1 MSSHKFALVLLSTT
15 VFGLLPGLSTAAAES
30 VTLNDEAIKTAQE
43 SSNNTFEV
51 SDNKD
56 VDITSG
62 TTLSSGKLKVTAK
75 QGSEKSVFRGTL
87 GANGSN
93 GSVPTLTV
101 EWVGNADK
109 DTTDP
114 DHPSKLAWKTWTDE
128 NTTGWTNL
136 AESSGTAT
144 QAAIMSQNAVLNIS
158 QSVFAGSNNTNTG
171 ENANYGGAVFV
182 GSGAQLSS
190 ESNIYFN
197 NKTSLNGGAVFVH
210 AQSSGNTFS
219 NNYFVKNHAE
229 KTGGAL
235 DIAGNVANIDATVFG
250 ANTSNEGGG
259 AVIVREGGSIDSMS
273 NSLFEENTTQDS
285 GGAIYVVGG
294 GAIDSITKTIF
305 KGNTA
310 TNDGGA
316 IYNKGTIGSI
326 TDSSLFDSNKATS
339 GGAIFMRENSS
350 ANVSNST
357 FTGNT
362 ATANPEIAETGFG
375 GAIGMLE
382 GSTLNTEG
390 NTFTNNQLLGE
401 NSVAGGAVHNDNGTW
416 TSVNDTF
423 TGNSSATDGGAIGS
437 NGNTT
442 LTNATITGNTATA
455 RGGGVVARNSNGPAQ
470 MNIINGKISNNTAA
484 VGGGLANVN
493 LGSEYANTS
502 NVTVNG
508 TEISGNQAI
517 ENGSNAQ
524 SGHGGG
530 IYNEQILTVSNA
542 TVSNNTAVSGAG
554 IYNYQDGTAT
564 IEGTT
569 TISGN
574 TASGNGGGVYNNGQ
588 LTVNGS
594 GTGVTVSGNNA
605 VDGAG
610 IYNYQDGTATIE
622 GTTTISGNT
631 ATGNGGGVYNAGNL
645 TIKGS
650 NVTIKGNNAALGQN
664 LYNAANAIV
673 NIENASDEIDLN
685 YVPYPDT
692 TTPRPSGEL
701 HTLFDQTQDIYN
713 AGTMNI
719 TDSNLQLHQGINTS
733 AALTDDAQRKVGT
746 VNITGS
752 TVDLGGSD
760 VDGAGVMYGDQVNIN
775 ANSTIK
781 THVNKE
787 PDGNHGKISA
797 NDINVAQDN
806 TTLDVVISSGTL
818 EKGEKKQYQVLN
830 GNITG
835 DFTDFGKHANYGTRA
850 LGNGNYEVYRKGENA
865 CPGCDENEVN
875 TNNGWLDGDD
885 ITQNSDAYD
894 IQQKLFEAGDGQ
906 REALDGLA
914 PDVSPLVQA
923 HATEITQRLASIV
936 SDRFYESMERT
947 GYIHRGKRF
956 YRFPRHDS
964 NLWVQ
969 GLYGKSKYDVRKG
982 WDMDNRG
989 ISVGFDGHVNDAVRL
1004 GIAYAYTNSSG
1015 ESVQRDTD
1023 IKSHTGMIYGNY
1035 NPNRFYANWLAM
1047 YTRSKYDEDKKVFNH
1062 NVKASYDVDAFGAQ
1076 LMLGRKMGPYVSG
1089 DWATGVIKPEIGA
1102 RYIYTKQHAYT
1113 DTVGQS
1119 VGSADGNTLTGIL
1132 GAQYTIGYALS
1143 PTLSWYPE
1151 LRAALTYDFVEPD
1164 TKMRVNLLNGS
1175 VYEVKTENMDRFGI
1189 EVGARIGLDINRK
1202 AEVAIEYEGLF
1213 KGDYTN
1219 HTGLANLKY
1228 KF

>member
-15 VFGLLPGLSTAAAES
+15 VFGLLPMTAAAAD
-30 VTLNDEAIKTAQE
+30 VTLDKDAIQKAQT
-43 SSNNTFEV
+43 SDNTFKATNGQNV
-51 SDNKD
+51 N
-56 VDITSG
+56 ITDG
-62 TTLSSGKLKVTAK
+62 TTLSSGELTVTADNAN
-75 QGSEKSVFRGTL
+75 SVFKGTL
-87 GANGSN
+87 TAYGDNT
-93 GSVPTLTV
+93 PKLTITGI
-101 EWVGNADK
+101 GNFPWSEVDEK
-109 DTTDP
+109 GNY
-114 DHPSKLAWKTWTDE
+114 LWQNWTAQ

-136 AESSGTAT
+136 NGSSSTKAAVEAQNAILDVSNSVFANSNNTISEGARGGALFVSTDTVFSSNANVYFNNQTTTDGGAIVVNSNKNNTLVNDWFVKNKAGGAGGAIDILGNVGSIHHTVFGKNESGTA
-144 QAAIMSQNAVLNIS
+144 
-158 QSVFAGSNNTNTG
+158 
-171 ENANYGGAVFV
+171 GGAIYV
-182 GSGAQLSS
+182 GNDGTVGTITQGIF
-190 ESNIYFN
+190 E
-197 NKTSLNGGAVFVH
+197 
-210 AQSSGNTFS
+210 QNT
-219 NNYFVKNHAE
+219 
-229 KTGGAL
+229 
-235 DIAGNVANIDATVFG
+235 AGT
-250 ANTSNEGGG
+250 
-259 AVIVREGGSIDSMS
+259 
-273 NSLFEENTTQDS
+273 S
-285 GGAIYVVGG
+285 GGAIYNRGK
-294 GAIDSITKTIF
+294 ISSIENSRFT
-305 KGNTA
+305 
-310 TNDGGA
+310 
-316 IYNKGTIGSI
+316 
-326 TDSSLFDSNKATS
+326 SNAAED
-339 GGAIFMRENSS
+339 GGAIFMQEGSS
-350 ANVSNST
+350 AKVSGST

-362 ATANPEIAETGFG
+362 ATANPQYAGTGFG
-375 GAIGMLE
+375 GAIAVFTNADL
-382 GSTLNTEG
+382 TTEG
-390 NTFTNNQLLGE
+390 NTFTGNKVLGDA
-401 NSVAGGAVHNDNGTW
+401 SVAGGAVHNDNGTW
-416 TSVNDTF
+416 TSTDDVF
-423 TGNSSATDGGAIGS
+423 TGNSSSTDGGAIGT

-442 LTNATITGNTATA
+442 LKNAQITDNTANVG
-455 RGGGVVARNSNGPAQ
+455 RGGGIVARSSNGPAQ
-470 MNIINGKISNNTAA
+470 LNIEGGIISQNTAA
-484 VGGGLANVN
+484 VGGGLANIN
-493 LGSEYANTS
+493 LEGYNAQRS
-502 NVTVNG
+502 NVTING
-508 TEISGNQAI
+508 TEISGNKAI

-530 IYNEQILTVSNA
+530 IYNAQDLTVTNA

-554 IYNYQDGTAT
+554 IYNDQGGTTTIDGTV
-564 IEGTT
+564 

-574 TASGNGGGVYNNGQ
+574 TASGNGGAIYNNGQ
-588 LTVNGS
+588 LTVKGS
-594 GTGVTVSGNNA
+594 G
-605 VDGAG
+605 
-610 IYNYQDGTATIE
+610 
-622 GTTTISGNT
+622 
-631 ATGNGGGVYNAGNL
+631 
-645 TIKGS
+645 
-650 NVTIKGNNAALGQN
+650 VTIKGNNAVLGQN
-664 LYNAANAIV
+664 LYNDENGIV
-673 NIENASDEIDLN
+673 NIENADDQIDLN
-685 YVPYPDT
+685 YMPYPDS
-692 TTPRPSGEL
+692 TTPRPTGEL

-713 AGTMNI
+713 RGTMNI

-733 AALTDDAQRKVGT
+733 STLTDDSERKVGK
-746 VNITGS
+746 VNITNS

-760 VDGAGVMYGDQVNIN
+760 VPGAGVMYGDQVNIN

-781 THVNKE
+781 THVNKD
-787 PDGNHGKISA
+787 PDGKHGQITA
-797 NDINVAQDN
+797 NNIYVAPDN
-806 TTLDVVISSGTL
+806 TTLDVVVSSGTL
-818 EKGEKKQYQVLN
+818 GKGEKKQYQVLN
-830 GNITG
+830 GAVNG
-835 DFTDFGKHANYGTRA
+835 DFTDFGKHANYETRA

-875 TNNGWLDGDD
+875 TNNGWLDGSDM
-885 ITQNSDAYD
+885 TQNSDAYD
-894 IQQKLFEAGDGQ
+894 IQQQLFEAGEGQ

-936 SDRFYESMERT
+936 NDRFYESMERT

-989 ISVGFDGHVNDAVRL
+989 ISVGFDGHVSDAVRL
-1004 GIAYAYTNSSG
+1004 GVAYAYTKSSG

-1102 RYIYTKQHAYT
+1102 RYVYTKQHAYT

-1132 GAQYTIGYALS
+1132 GAQYTIGYTLS

-1202 AEVAIEYEGLF
+1202 AEVALEYEGLF